1 MRIAID
7 GYDLT
12 QQSTGVGRYLRN
24 LLPEI
29 LKADSRNRYH
39 LFLREDIDLF
49 DGFANLGKTIIPDA
63 GGYSFWQNGPLR
75 KILNGGGYGLLFAA
89 SNQLPFLYSGKSVL
103 AIHDVAWRAI
113 PRDFSFKERTGKD
126 WKCRW
131 SLKRAERIYTDAE
144 FTKRELI
151 HYYRVPAEK
160 IQAIPLAIEPSFR
173 RETNAKIDA
182 FKQQYRL
189 PGKKI
194 IGFLGSIFGRR
205 HIQALIQA
213 FGQLRE
219 KHDLALI
226 IVGQNFAGRE
236 MIDWLRQEGII
247 WLEWLPEDQLNVFYS
262 ALDLFVY
269 ISSYEG
275 FGFPPLEALACGTVS
290 LLLPSS
296 SLQEMYHDLALFVAA
311 PEPGQVAAAIEHFL
325 GQQTRNAERISA
337 AWQKRKDYFSWP
349 RVAADYL
356 KTLLQ

>member
-12 QQSTGVGRYLRN
+12 RQSTGVGRYLRN

-29 LKADSRNRYH
+29 LKADSQNRYH

-49 DGFANLGKTIIPDA
+49 DQFVNLEKMVIPDA
-63 GGYSFWQNGPLR
+63 NGYSFWQNGPLR
-75 KILNGGGYGLLFAA
+75 KALHGGGYGLLFAA
-89 SNQLPFLYSGKSVL
+89 SNQLPFFYSGKSVL

-113 PRDFSFKERTGKD
+113 PGDFSFKERTGKD

-144 FTKRELI
+144 FTKKELI
-151 HYYRVPAEK
+151 HYYRVPADK
-160 IQAIPLAIEPSFR
+160 IQAIPLAIESSFQ
-173 RETNAKIDA
+173 REPNAKIAA
-182 FKQQYRL
+182 FKQQYGL
-189 PGKKI
+189 SGKKI

-205 HIQALIQA
+205 HIRELIKA

-226 IVGQNFAGRE
+226 IVGRNFAGRE
-236 MIDWLRQEGII
+236 MTDLLRQEGII
-247 WLEWLPEDQLNVFYS
+247 WLEWLPEEQLNLFYS

-275 FGFPPLEALACGTVS
+275 FGFPPLEALACGTIS

-296 SLQEMYHDLALFVAA
+296 SLQEMYHDLALFVAS
-311 PEPGQVAAAIEHFL
+311 PEPGQVASAIDHFL
-325 GQQTRNAERISA
+325 ENQTPITEKIRD

-356 KTLLQ
+356 KTLFE

>member
-12 QQSTGVGRYLRN
+12 RQSTGVGRYLRN

-29 LKADSRNRYH
+29 LKADSGNRYH
-39 LFLREDIDLF
+39 LFLREDIALF
-49 DGFANLGKTIIPDA
+49 DRFANLEKTIIPDA

-75 KILNGGGYGLLFAA
+75 KTLQGGGYGLLFAA
-89 SNQLPFLYSGKSVL
+89 SNQLPFFYGGKSVL

-113 PRDFSFKERTGKD
+113 PGDFSFKERTGKD

-144 FTKRELI
+144 FTKKELS

-160 IQAIPLAIEPSFR
+160 IQAVPLAIESGFGR
-173 RETNAKIDA
+173 VTNGEIDA
-182 FKQQYRL
+182 FKQRYL
-189 PGKKI
+189 LSGKKI

-205 HIQALIQA
+205 HIKELIQA

-226 IVGQNFAGRE
+226 IVGKNFAGRE
-236 MIDWLRQEGII
+236 MIDLLRREGII
-247 WLEWLPEDQLNVFYS
+247 WLEWLPEEQLNLFYS

-269 ISSYEG
+269 ISAYEG
-275 FGFPPLEALACGTVS
+275 FGFPPLEALACGTPS

-296 SLQEMYHDLALFVAA
+296 SLQEMYHDLALFVNS
-311 PEPGQVAAAIEHFL
+311 PEPGQVAQAIGHFL
-325 GQQTRNAERISA
+325 DNQTSITKRINAV
-337 AWQKRKDYFSWP
+337 WQNRKDYFSWP

-356 KTLLQ
+356 KTLL

>member
-1 MRIAID
+1 MKIAID

-12 QQSTGVGRYLRN
+12 RQSTGVGRYLRN

-29 LKADSRNRYH
+29 LKADPLNCYH

-49 DGFANLGKTIIPDA
+49 ANFTNLEKTVIPDP
-63 GGYSFWQNGPLR
+63 GGYSRWQNGPLR
-75 KILNGGGYGLLFAA
+75 KNLRGGGYGLLFAA
-89 SNQLPFLYSGKSVL
+89 SNQLPFFYSGKSVVV
-103 AIHDVAWRAI
+103 IHDVAWRAI
-113 PRDFSFKERTGKD
+113 ARDFSFKERTGKD

-144 FTKRELI
+144 FSKRELI
-151 HYYRVPAEK
+151 HYYGVPAEK
-160 IQAIPLAIEPSFR
+160 IQAVPLAIESSFR

-182 FKQQYRL
+182 FKQRYGL

-205 HIQALIQA
+205 HIRELIQA
-213 FGQLRE
+213 FSQLRE

-226 IVGQNFAGRE
+226 IVGKNYAGKE
-236 MIDWLRQEGII
+236 MTDWLRQEGVI
-247 WLEWLPEDQLNVFYS
+247 WLERLPEEQLNLFYS
-262 ALDLFVY
+262 ALDLFIY

-290 LLLPSS
+290 LLMPSS
-296 SLQEMYHDLALFVAA
+296 SLQEMYHDLALFVDS
-311 PEPGQVAAAIEHFL
+311 PEPGQVASAIEHFL
-325 GQQTRNAERISA
+325 GNQAPITERISA
-337 AWQKRKDYFSWP
+337 SWQNRKDYFSWP

-356 KTLLQ
+356 KTLFQ